1 MVCSTKLECN
11 IEAQARQSRPRG
23 QGNGRGQGCQKEEA
37 QAAATAI
44 KLSNHITTKNH
55 LAGIV
60 KEDEAPKLAEAYN
73 AETET
78 DPIDLEIVE
87 ACEMKGTLSQHQEM
101 EDFTAVAALISME
114 KHKYEPL

>member
-1 MVCSTKLECN
+1 MPK
-11 IEAQARQSRPRG
+11 
-23 QGNGRGQGCQKEEA
+23 GRGPGRRNGNQA
-37 QAAATAI
+37 QQSHH
-44 KLSNHITTKNH
+44 KKNH